1 MTYTHLF
8 WDFDG
13 TLYNSYPQMIAAL
26 KRTMEECGL
35 PAPSPAEALPL
46 FKHSVFYTVSHYAA
60 RYGLATETLLAAYRR
75 QHEAETVFPPYEG
88 LADCLARLHT
98 AGCKHYLYTHRDRL
112 AIELMEKDDVWQF
125 FSGGVTSDDG
135 FPHKP
140 APDAL
145 LSLMKQHGLQPSNC
159 IMIGDRGIDIESG
172 LNAGI
177 AGAVFDPEGQY
188 FGPKPSLPHTAWLSW
203 QTN

>member
-1 MTYTHLF
+1 MTYTH
-8 WDFDG
+8 G

-46 FKHSVFYTVSHYAA
+46 FKHSVFYTISHYAA
-60 RYGLATETLLAAYRR
+60 LYGLETETLLAAYRR
-75 QHEAETVFPPYEG
+75 QHEAEAVFPPYEG

-112 AIELMEKDDVWQF
+112 AIELLEKDGVWRF
-125 FSGGVTSDDG
+125 FSGGVTSEDG

-145 LSLMKQHGLQPSNC
+145 LSLLKQHRLEPSAC

-188 FGPKPSLPHTAWLSW
+188 FGPEAAITAHSMAELAEKLLN
-203 QTN
+203 T